1 MDWRTTCR
9 WISQSDTPI
18 SNVLQSHCIVII
30 HEQTRRLESAAS
42 REESLDPRGIIYGVQ
57 NPLDGWLVQFLNGRV
72 ALPGALY
79 PGFSGQP
86 IGLDFLADAKHR
98 G

>member
-1 MDWRTTCR
+1 MDWRTTWR
-9 WISQSDTPI
+9 WILQSDTPI

-57 NPLDGWLVQFLNGRV
+57 NPLDGWLVQFLKAASRSRE
-72 ALPGALY
+72 LY
-79 PGFSGQP
+79 IPVSAGNQS
-86 IGLDFLADAKHR
+86 A
-98 G
+98 